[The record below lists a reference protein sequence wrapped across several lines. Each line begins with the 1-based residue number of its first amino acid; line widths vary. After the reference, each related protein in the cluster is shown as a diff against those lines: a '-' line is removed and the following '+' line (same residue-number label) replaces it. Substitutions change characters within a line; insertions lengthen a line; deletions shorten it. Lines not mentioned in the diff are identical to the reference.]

1 MSDLESSLETNI
13 SVIRNGTSVGN
24 LKEAFG
30 NSGDISLDTSLS
42 LQNTQVDLSTQK
54 TIQKRKATEELATQG
69 GDCNKRPCM
78 EAEMGSKVD
87 LEGKGGS
94 FRFLHPV
101 VITWSQGNESKS
113 VSLNALID
121 TGADIS
127 LFDVKFIEEQMVP

>member
-1 MSDLESSLETNI
+1 MSDLASSLELNI

-42 LQNTQVDLSTQK
+42 LQNTQVDLSTHKK
-54 TIQKRKATEELATQG
+54 TIPKKRKATEELATQG

-94 FRFLHPV
+94 FWFLHLV
-101 VITWSQGNESKS
+101 VIIFS
-113 VSLNALID
+113 
-121 TGADIS
+121 
-127 LFDVKFIEEQMVP
+127 